1 MVSTAFPKRIFF
13 GCLLLA
19 LTALPQT
26 KPEPLDGVNR
36 PFHDQLL
43 DHLEGR
49 WKITGVIVG
58 RPREMDLTAE
68 WVLNHQFLFLDEKDS
83 TTVAGKPGYEAH
95 IYIGYDNAS
104 DRYVIHWIDIF
115 GGRFSETLGYSSRS
129 GNSIKFVFEYPDG
142 PFHNTFTWIP
152 DDKSWH
158 FLLEQKNAAGK
169 WTVFADQKATRVKP

>member
-36 PFHDQLL
+36 PFHDNLL
-43 DHLEGR
+43 DHLAGR

-58 RPREMDLTAE
+58 RQREMDLTAE
-68 WVLNHQFLFLDEKDS
+68 WVLNHQFLFLDEKDA

-95 IYIGYDNAS
+95 I
-104 DRYVIHWIDIF
+104 DRKST
-115 GGRFSETLGYSSRS
+115 RLNSSHM
-129 GNSIKFVFEYPDG
+129 SISYAVFCL
-142 PFHNTFTWIP
+142 
-152 DDKSWH
+152 K
-158 FLLEQKNAAGK
+158 
-169 WTVFADQKATRVKP
+169 